1 MTGLIGLD
9 IATDSYYNPN
19 FTSLYALFSATLSRI
34 SLAGLAVMGQNLALN
49 IAEKGFQIS
58 VYNRTTSIVD
68 ETLERAAV
76 EGNLPVSGQYSPRD
90 FVLSLRRQCRRSR
103 TCLQLNVM
111 ILEDEELPSLY
122 KAVTSTYYS
131 WWDAC
136 HHPHWC
142 FYEGSWC
149 GFFWSGQNNI
159 PIAAASP
166 KSWQRFKNKIEM
178 ISRRVLKE
186 SDFSCSDGISQSKET
201 TVTKARH

>member
-1 MTGLIGLD
+1 MLMHHVSETMLMYH
-9 IATDSYYNPN
+9 DSYYNPN

-111 ILEDEELPSLY
+111 ILEDEELPSLVVVWVLLEW
-122 KAVTSTYYS
+122 AEQYS
-131 WWDAC
+131 YCCSIAKKLATLQKQDRDD
-136 HHPHWC
+136 
-142 FYEGSWC
+142 FKKSVEG
-149 GFFWSGQNNI
+149 
-159 PIAAASP
+159 
-166 KSWQRFKNKIEM
+166 
-178 ISRRVLKE
+178 V
-186 SDFSCSDGISQSKET
+186 
-201 TVTKARH
+201 

>member
-1 MTGLIGLD
+1 
-9 IATDSYYNPN
+9 
-19 FTSLYALFSATLSRI
+19 
-34 SLAGLAVMGQNLALN
+34 MGQNLALN

-58 VYNRTTSIVD
+58 ETSRSPANTPHATSSSHSEFIS
-68 ETLERAAV
+68 RSK
-76 EGNLPVSGQYSPRD
+76 VSI
-90 FVLSLRRQCRRSR
+90 F
-103 TCLQLNVM
+103 
-111 ILEDEELPSLY
+111 
-122 KAVTSTYYS
+122 

-186 SDFSCSDGISQSKET
+186 TDFSCSDGIAQN
-201 TVTKARH
+201 KARSDCFVCYIFFLLLV